1 MSPLSFDETFE
12 QTFNSIKNQ
21 AARDF
26 NRERIKVPLKKTE
39 TMSRR
44 SNPIV
49 DSRDREKREKER
61 ERERERKQIERDSA
75 PWSIDSEF
83 RDSIV
88 RFSDD

>member
-1 MSPLSFDETFE
+1 
-12 QTFNSIKNQ
+12 
-21 AARDF
+21 
-26 NRERIKVPLKKTE
+26 
-39 TMSRR
+39 MSRR

-61 ERERERKQIERDSA
+61 ERGRERKQIERDSA